1 MKKANTTKN
10 NSANLRKRAE
20 KQLKEFETKDIP
32 LIEDSDPIKLI
43 HELQVHQIELEM
55 QNEELLAAKQEAENA
70 MEKYTDLYNFAP
82 AGYLTLSKE
91 GDIIELNFSAASLLG
106 VDLPKLKNTRFGLY
120 ITDDTLAIYNAF
132 LDEVFSSNS
141 KETCEILLT
150 IKGEIDKFVH
160 IEAIVLRDSGQ
171 CLLAMTDITDHKM
184 IEDELLQKSK
194 ELKDFNNFF
203 IGREFKMIELK
214 KEINELLNKSGLEK
228 KYIH

>member
-1 MKKANTTKN
+1 MKKVNTTEKN
-10 NSANLRKRAE
+10 SENLRKRAE
-20 KQLKEFETKDIP
+20 KQLKKLDSKDIP
-32 LIEDSDPIKLI
+32 LIDESDPIKLI
-43 HELQVHQIELEM
+43 HELQVHQIELEI
-55 QNEELLAAKQEAENA
+55 QNEELLAAKEVAVNE
-70 MEKYTDLYNFAP
+70 MEKYSDLYNFAP

-91 GDIIELNFSAASLLG
+91 GDIIELNFSTANLLG
-106 VDLPKLKNTRFGLY
+106 DDLEKIKNTRFGLY
-120 ITDDTLAIYNAF
+120 ITEDTLVIYNAF

-160 IEAIVLRDSGQ
+160 IEAIVLRDRSH

-194 ELKDFNNFF
+194 ELKEFNKFF

-214 KEINELLNKSGLEK
+214 KEINDLLNKSGLEK
-228 KYIH
+228 KYMH